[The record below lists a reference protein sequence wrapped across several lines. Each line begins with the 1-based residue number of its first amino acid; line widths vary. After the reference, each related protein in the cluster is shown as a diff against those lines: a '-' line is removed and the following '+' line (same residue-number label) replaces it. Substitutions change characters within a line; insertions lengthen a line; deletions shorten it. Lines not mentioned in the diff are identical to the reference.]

1 MTVWVRRIYGS
12 ERGDTTTRESRIKRE
27 IGAQIHEGQEQTRRA
42 MDSGFRRNNG
52 QKLIRLYAKFTKAK
66 KENREDKES
75 GFRPGFSRG
84 NPCSGGMTDGPSCF
98 FVTFVDIL
106 YANKFLN

>member
-1 MTVWVRRIYGS
+1 LEHKSTKV
-12 ERGDTTTRESRIKRE
+12 KNK
-27 IGAQIHEGQEQTRRA
+27 HEGSV
-42 MDSGFRRNNG
+42 DSGFRRNNG

-75 GFRPGFSRG
+75 GFRPVLAGVTLL
-84 NPCSGGMTDGPSCF
+84 GGMTDGPSCF

-106 YANKFLN
+106 YANRFLN